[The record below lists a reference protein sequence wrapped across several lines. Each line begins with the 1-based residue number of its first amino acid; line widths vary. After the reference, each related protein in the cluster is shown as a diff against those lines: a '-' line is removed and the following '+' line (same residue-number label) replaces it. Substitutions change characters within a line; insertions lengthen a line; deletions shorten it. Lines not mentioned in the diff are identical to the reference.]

1 MTTASRHRLN
11 PKAATIGDR
20 LTFDRSRPGRTGV
33 LLPPLD
39 VPQAPPLD
47 EKLLRPNLKLPE
59 MSQNEVVRYFL
70 GLSRL
75 NYSVDTG
82 FYPLG
87 SCTMKYN
94 PKINEDI
101 ARLPGFAGA
110 HPLQPEDTIQGV
122 LHVLYELQQ
131 ALAEITGMDAV
142 SLAPAA
148 GAQGELSGI
157 LMVKEYLA
165 DRGEIHRRKVL
176 VPDSAHGTNPA
187 TAAMAGFEVVSV
199 PSNADGNTDLD
210 FLRDSVD
217 DGVAAMMLTL
227 PSTLGLFDPN
237 IADIAR
243 LLHEHG
249 ALLYGDGANQNAF
262 LGRARFGDM
271 GFDVVHL
278 NLHKT
283 FSTPHGGGG
292 PGAGPVCVKAQLADY
307 LPAPVVERSTLPA
320 HPEERRSAAEVRLEG
335 RAEHRPSDSRGSGF
349 NLTGAGAGDTETVG
363 ESPRSARPEA
373 LVEPAL
379 SAKQPKGRAADQRPD
394 SRGSGFN
401 PRGVGEGPTYRFT
414 TPAKTIGKTMA
425 FQGNFGVLLRA
436 LTYILSLGGEGLRAV
451 SENAVINANYIQARL
466 RGDYKLARER
476 ACMHEVV
483 LSGSR
488 QKALGVKTLDIAKRL
503 IDYGFHPPTIY
514 FPLIVDEAMMIEPT
528 ETEGKEALDAF
539 CDALLEIAREAQEDP
554 ELVRGAP
561 YTAPLRRLDE
571 AAAARK
577 PILRW
582 QPPALPP

>member
-1 MTTASRHRLN
+1 MTTMPRRKTDPRTAD
-11 PKAATIGDR
+11 AGAR
-20 LTFDRSRPGRTGV
+20 LTFDRSEAGRKGV

-39 VPQAPPLD
+39 VPEASALPAQFIRR
-47 EKLLRPNLKLPE
+47 ELRLPE
-59 MSQNEVVRYFL
+59 MAQNEIIRYFL

-87 SCTMKYN
+87 SCTMKYS
-94 PKINEDI
+94 PKINEDV
-101 ARLPGFAGA
+101 ARLPGFAFA
-110 HPLQPEDTIQGV
+110 HPMQAAETVQGV
-122 LHVLYELQQ
+122 LYVLHELQE

-142 SLAPAA
+142 GLAPAA

-165 DRGEIHRRKVL
+165 DCGESHRRKVL

-187 TAAMAGFEVVSV
+187 TAAMAGFEVVTV
-199 PSNADGNTDLD
+199 PSDADGNTDLA
-210 FLRDSVD
+210 FLRAALD

-237 IADIAR
+237 IAEIAR

-292 PGAGPVCVKAQLADY
+292 PGAGPVCVKSHLAPY
-307 LPAPVVERSTLPA
+307 LPAPVVERSAAARPT
-320 HPEERRSAAEVRLEG
+320 SASG
-335 RAEHRPSDSRGSGF
+335 RAE
-349 NLTGAGAGDTETVG
+349 
-363 ESPRSARPEA
+363 EA
-373 LVEPAL
+373 E
-379 SAKQPKGRAADQRPD
+379 
-394 SRGSGFN
+394 
-401 PRGVGEGPTYRFT
+401 YRFA
-414 TPAKTIGKTMA
+414 TPPKTIGKTMA
-425 FQGNFGVLLRA
+425 FHGNFGVLLRA
-436 LTYILSLGGEGLRAV
+436 LTYIRSLGGEGLRAI
-451 SENAVINANYIQARL
+451 SENAVINANYVQSRL
-466 RGDYKLARER
+466 RGSYKLARDR
-476 ACMHEVV
+476 TCMHEVV

-514 FPLIVDEAMMIEPT
+514 FPLIVDEAMMVEPT
-528 ETEGKEALDAF
+528 ETEGKDALDAF
-539 CDALLEIAREAQEDP
+539 CEAMLAIAREAQDDP
-554 ELVRGAP
+554 DLVRGAP

-571 AAAARK
+571 ATAARK
-577 PILRW
+577 PVLRW
-582 QPPALPP
+582 RAG

>member
-1 MTTASRHRLN
+1 MTTAPRSRRD
-11 PKAATIGDR
+11 PKTENLGDR
-20 LTFDRSRPGRTGV
+20 LTFDRSEAGRVGV

-39 VPQAPPLD
+39 VPESAPLPA
-47 EKLLRPNLKLPE
+47 EFLRSDLRLPE
-59 MSQNEVVRYFL
+59 MAQNEIIRYFL

-101 ARLPGFAGA
+101 ARLPGFANL
-110 HPLQPEDTIQGV
+110 HPSQPEETIQGALYV
-122 LHVLYELQQ
+122 LHELQL
-131 ALAEITGMDAV
+131 ALAEVTGMDAV

-157 LMVKEYLA
+157 LMIKSYLE
-165 DRGEIHRRKVL
+165 DRGETQRRKVL

-187 TAAMAGFEVVSV
+187 TAAMAGFEVVTV
-199 PSNADGNTDLD
+199 PSDADGNTDLA
-210 FLRDSVD
+210 FLRGAL
-217 DGVAAMMLTL
+217 DGTVAAMMLTL

-237 IADIAR
+237 IGEIAR

-271 GFDVVHL
+271 GFDVMHL

-292 PGAGPVCVKAQLADY
+292 PGAGPVCARAHLAPY
-307 LPAPVVERSTLPA
+307 LPAPRVEMAGGSHRFAT
-320 HPEERRSAAEVRLEG
+320 PE
-335 RAEHRPSDSRGSGF
+335 
-349 NLTGAGAGDTETVG
+349 
-363 ESPRSARPEA
+363 
-373 LVEPAL
+373 
-379 SAKQPKGRAADQRPD
+379 
-394 SRGSGFN
+394 
-401 PRGVGEGPTYRFT
+401 
-414 TPAKTIGKTMA
+414 KTIGKTMA
-425 FQGNFGVLLRA
+425 FHGNFGVLLRA
-436 LTYILSLGGEGLRAV
+436 LTYIRSLGGDGLRAV
-451 SENAVINANYIQARL
+451 SENAVINANYVQSRL

-476 ACMHEVV
+476 TCMHEVV

-488 QKALGVKTLDIAKRL
+488 QKAQGVKTLDIAKRL

-514 FPLIVDEAMMIEPT
+514 FPLIVDEAMMVEPT
-528 ETEGKEALDAF
+528 ETESKEALDAF
-539 CDALLEIAREAQEDP
+539 CDAMLAIARETQEDP
-554 ELVRGAP
+554 DLVRGAP

-571 AAAARK
+571 ATAARK
-577 PILRW
+577 PVLRW
-582 QPPALPP
+582 TPSQSDHVAVSL